1 MPEIVSM
8 GEMLVEIM
16 RKEVGIP
23 LNRPAEF
30 MGPYPS
36 GAPAI
41 YIDAAARLGASTG
54 FIGVLGPDDFGDVVE
69 NRLKEDKVD
78 VSQVKRREGH
88 TTGCAFVSYNP
99 DGSRKFIFHLRYSA
113 AGTLEPNDVKPTY
126 LAGTKLLH
134 LMGSA
139 LSVSD
144 SSREACYKAMR
155 IVKSQGGLVSL
166 DPNLRPELLGIEKVR
181 GICAP
186 VLRACDIV
194 LPSGEEASML
204 TGIGDPAK
212 ACKAL
217 LKDAKVVALKM
228 GSDGCTIYTRDEEVR
243 VPPFPIE
250 RVMPKVD
257 PTGAGDC
264 FDAGFTT
271 SYVAGRSILE
281 CGRLGNTV
289 GAFAITKLG
298 PMEGSPFLK
307 DIKRVEK
314 QMNWQWAK

>member
-16 RKEVGIP
+16 RKDVGVP
-23 LNRPAEF
+23 LNEAAEF

-69 NRLKEDKVD
+69 FRLRDDKVD

-88 TTGCAFVSYNP
+88 TTGCAFVSYSP

-113 AGTLEPNDVKPTY
+113 AGTLSPEDVEPAF
-126 LAGTKLLH
+126 LSGTKLLH

-144 SSREACYKAMR
+144 SSREACYKAMK
-155 IVKSQGGLVSL
+155 IVKSQGGMVSV
-166 DPNLRPELLGIEKVR
+166 DPNLRPELLGIDKVR
-181 GICAP
+181 EICAP
-186 VLRACDIV
+186 VLDVCDIV

-204 TGIGDPAK
+204 AGVDDPVE
-212 ACKAL
+212 ACEAL
-217 LKDAKVVALKM
+217 LENAKVVTLKM
-228 GSDGCTIYTRDEEVR
+228 GSEGCRIYTHDEEVF

-250 RVMPKVD
+250 RLISRVD

-271 SYVAGRSILE
+271 SYVAGRPIVE
-281 CGRLGNTV
+281 CARMGNTV

-298 PMEGSPFLK
+298 PMEGTPFTS
-307 DIKRVEK
+307 DIERIQKKMGWRWEE
-314 QMNWQWAK
+314 